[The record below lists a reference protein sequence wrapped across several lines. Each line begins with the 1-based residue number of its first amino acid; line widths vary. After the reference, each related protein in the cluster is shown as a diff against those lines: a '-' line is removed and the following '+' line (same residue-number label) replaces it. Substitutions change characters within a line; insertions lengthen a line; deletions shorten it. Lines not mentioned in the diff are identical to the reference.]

1 MYVWTNLTAQ
11 TREPSPLLIHLA
23 GEFADRIAA
32 LWPAPH
38 GPFVTAGTGQRHL
51 LCILLA
57 RGLDARADAEAVLSA
72 PVKRAVRTWFPAAPA
87 GLVRAIVRL
96 GETAWSAAD
105 YQLLLDLLTVPEA
118 AKVIN
123 HATLVDVG
131 LVRTLDRLPRLLL
144 RAGITNLAL
153 TPTQAMAV
161 GEAFALIE
169 RRAGPWGAVVLADRW
184 AGSKSVKA
192 LFERV
197 REDLMPDLPPPP
209 FPGTPRLRPL
219 ETKAAI
225 RDAAKRFRNCL
236 AGEISQASEG
246 WGAFYEWLGP
256 PGAVVEI
263 RKDAYFGWSL
273 SEVRLQDNNLMPEA
287 DRGLLIEELR
297 AMGVHVGRTRW
308 MLDHALW
315 QAADPAFELEPAD
328 RAVAH
333 LFGD

>member
-1 MYVWTNLTAQ
+1 MYVWTNLTAP

-51 LCILLA
+51 LCILLT
-57 RGLDARADAEAVLSA
+57 RDLDLLDAEAVLAA
-72 PVKRAVRTWFPAAPA
+72 PVRRAMRVWFPDAPA

-96 GETAWSAAD
+96 GETAWTAAD
-105 YQLLLDLLTVPEA
+105 YQLLLDLLTIPET
-118 AKVIN
+118 AKVLN
-123 HATLVDVG
+123 HATVIDPDR
-131 LVRTLDRLPRLLL
+131 VRALDRLPRLLL
-144 RAGITNLAL
+144 RAGIATLSL
-153 TPTQAMAV
+153 TPTQAMAA

-169 RRAGPWGAVVLADRW
+169 RRAGPWGAVVIAGRW
-184 AGSKSVKA
+184 AKA
-192 LFERV
+192 KDAKGLFERI
-197 REDLMPDLPPPP
+197 REDIMPDLPEPP
-209 FPGTPRLRPL
+209 FPGTARLRPL
-219 ETKAAI
+219 ATKAAI
-225 RDAAKRFRNCL
+225 RDAAQRFRNCL

-246 WGAFYEWLGP
+246 WAAFYEWLGP

-273 SEVRLQDNNLMPEA
+273 SEVRLQDNNLMAEGDRVHLIA
-287 DRGLLIEELR
+287 DLQ

-315 QAADPAFELEPAD
+315 QAADAGFVLEPAD
-328 RAVAH
+328 RAVGR